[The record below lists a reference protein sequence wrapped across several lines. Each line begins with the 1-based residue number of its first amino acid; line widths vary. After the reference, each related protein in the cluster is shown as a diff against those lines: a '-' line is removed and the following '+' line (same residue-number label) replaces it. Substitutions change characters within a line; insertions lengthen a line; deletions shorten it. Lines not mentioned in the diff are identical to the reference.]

1 MLLVNIFKLSWGVSV
16 SRQLTYSLSAP
27 GVTVTV
33 SATSGTPIVGG
44 TSYSLTC
51 DHDAPQ
57 SLNATVQS
65 TLTTPD
71 GTMLTSLPH
80 TFNPL
85 LVTDGGQYSCSATVS
100 SLYLT
105 DDFTATQGTTLDV
118 VVDSK

>member
-1 MLLVNIFKLSWGVSV
+1 M
-16 SRQLTYSLSAP
+16 
-27 GVTVTV
+27 TV
-33 SATSGTPIVGG
+33 SATGGNPTVGG

-57 SLNATVQS
+57 SLMATVQS
-65 TLTTPD
+65 TLRTPD

-100 SLYLT
+100 SPYLT
-105 DDFTATQGTTLDV
+105 GAFTATQGTSLDV
-118 VVDSK
+118 VVESK